1 MKKVLPFRNSL
12 FTQISAVLIAIT
24 AVAFIGLFSF
34 LQVTQDSTGKGSA
47 INISGSLRMQSY
59 VLALTAARSARL
71 PEAQRTEEIGGAL
84 KEFERRLSSQGLTD
98 AIPNDPKDE
107 LRKTYDAISG
117 SYFSTIKPLAEEV
130 IHSPETELT
139 LFLDTIPSFV
149 SKIDQFVLDLEKDLE
164 IKTRQIRIGLS
175 LLMLFA
181 LLLFI
186 FVRVYLRRIL
196 FDPLEELSSLSS
208 SVRAGDFSRRS
219 SYRKDNEIGN
229 LSDSMNFM
237 IEDLSRLYT
246 NLEEEVKE
254 KTADLN
260 LQKDAIQLL
269 YDLKNILF
277 TAQLEREHLD
287 KALLLITK
295 RLDAC
300 SAALGLRSAGSDTL
314 RFIAEADQTNYPPV
328 QSFDIKLN
336 EVLKKEYSILHFLRD
351 EQKYTLACIPADI
364 NTTQLTL
371 LILFKEDANV
381 RVDREFT
388 KNLGQ
393 EFAQAIDN
401 SQKSVESRRLAL
413 FEERSTI
420 ARELHDSIA
429 QSLAFSRIQIARL
442 STELHKETVSPEVE
456 SILDELK
463 LGVQTAYQQ
472 LRSVLTTFRLKP
484 KSSDLK
490 QNILSILDEF
500 KERDGFH
507 YTTDVE
513 LQSFELDANK
523 QIHLLQILRE
533 ALTNIEKHA
542 RADQVYV
549 TLRPIASGKFRLVV
563 RDNGCGIKGV
573 KKEGHYGLEIMHER
587 TRILGGVISI
597 EPAVPNG
604 TQVVVD
610 FTP

>member
-71 PEAQRTEEIGGAL
+71 PEAQRAEEIGGAL

-196 FDPLEELSSLSS
+196 FDPLEELSNLSS

-401 SQKSVESRRLAL
+401 SQKSVESRLAL

-542 RADQVYV
+542 RADQVSV

>member
-130 IHSPETELT
+130 IHSPETEQT

-351 EQKYTLACIPADI
+351 EQKYSLACIPADI

-442 STELHKETVSPEVE
+442 STELHKGTVSPEVE

-542 RADQVYV
+542 RADQVFV

>member
-542 RADQVYV
+542 RADQVFV

>member
-59 VLALTAARSARL
+59 VLSLTAARSARL
-71 PEAQRTEEIGGAL
+71 PEAQRAEEIGGAL

-98 AIPNDPKDE
+98 AIPNDPKDD

-139 LFLDTIPSFV
+139 LFLDTM
-149 SKIDQFVLDLEKDLE
+149 DLEKDLE

-196 FDPLEELSSLSS
+196 FDPLEELSNLSS

-351 EQKYTLACIPADI
+351 EQKYSLACIPADI

-442 STELHKETVSPEVE
+442 STELHKGTVSPEVE

-542 RADQVYV
+542 RADQVFV

>member
-24 AVAFIGLFSF
+24 AVTFIGLFSF

-71 PEAQRTEEIGGAL
+71 PEAQRAEEIGGAL

-117 SYFSTIKPLAEEV
+117 SYSSTIKPLAKEV
-130 IHSPETELT
+130 IQSPETELT

-196 FDPLEELSSLSS
+196 FDPLEELSNLSS
-208 SVRAGDFSRRS
+208 SIRSGDFSRRS

-277 TAQLEREHLD
+277 TAQLDREHLD
-287 KALLLITK
+287 KALMLITK

-314 RFIAEADQTNYPPV
+314 RFIAEANQMPFPPV

-336 EVLKKEYSILHFLRD
+336 EVLKKEYSILHFSRD

-371 LILFKEDANV
+371 LILFKEGAHV
-381 RVDREFT
+381 RVDREFI

-442 STELHKETVSPEVE
+442 STELHKGTVSPEVE

-500 KERDGFH
+500 KERDGFN
-507 YTTDVE
+507 YSTNIE
-513 LQSFELDANK
+513 LQSFGA
-523 QIHLLQILRE
+523 
-533 ALTNIEKHA
+533 
-542 RADQVYV
+542 
-549 TLRPIASGKFRLVV
+549 
-563 RDNGCGIKGV
+563 
-573 KKEGHYGLEIMHER
+573 
-587 TRILGGVISI
+587 
-597 EPAVPNG
+597 
-604 TQVVVD
+604 
-610 FTP
+610 

>member
-59 VLALTAARSARL
+59 VLSLTAARSARL
-71 PEAQRTEEIGGAL
+71 PEAQRAEEIGGAL

-542 RADQVYV
+542 RADQVFV

>member
-59 VLALTAARSARL
+59 VLALTAARSTRL
-71 PEAQRTEEIGGAL
+71 PEAQRAEEIGGAL

-130 IHSPETELT
+130 IHSPETELS

-196 FDPLEELSSLSS
+196 FDPLEELSNLSS
-208 SVRAGDFSRRS
+208 SVRSGDFSRRS

-277 TAQLEREHLD
+277 TAQLDREHLD
-287 KALLLITK
+287 KALMLITK

-314 RFIAEADQTNYPPV
+314 RFIAEANQMPFPPI

-336 EVLKKEYSILHFLRD
+336 EVLKKEYSILHFSRD

-371 LILFKEDANV
+371 LILFKEGAHV
-381 RVDREFT
+381 RVDREFI

-442 STELHKETVSPEVE
+442 STELHKGMVSPEVE

-500 KERDGFH
+500 KERDGFN
-507 YTTDVE
+507 YSTNIE

-542 RADQVYV
+542 RADQVSV

-563 RDNGCGIKGV
+563 RDNGCGIKGA

-597 EPAVPNG
+597 EAAVPNG

>member
-59 VLALTAARSARL
+59 VLSLTAARSARL
-71 PEAQRTEEIGGAL
+71 PEAQRAEEIGGAL

-107 LRKTYDAISG
+107 LRKTYDTISG

-196 FDPLEELSSLSS
+196 FDPLEELSNLSS

-542 RADQVYV
+542 RADQVFV

>member
-71 PEAQRTEEIGGAL
+71 PEAQRAEEIGGAL

-107 LRKTYDAISG
+107 LRKTYDAISD

-196 FDPLEELSSLSS
+196 FDPLEELSNLSS

-401 SQKSVESRRLAL
+401 SQKSVESRLAL

-542 RADQVYV
+542 RADQVSV